1 MKERRSERPWKTLF
15 FAAAFLAV
23 FLCRGGEVSAE
34 VLDFDGTVKAVQA
47 QNAQPEYKEVKDENG
62 KTVKIVSCNDTLY
75 VSAKR
80 TPLRKRPGSGA
91 KWLAR
96 VYLGSRL
103 VRTGVCD
110 NGWSRVVYEEKGR
123 DPVRGF
129 VKTSDLSEETQITKF
144 SDTAQV
150 VQDTEILDY
159 PAMKEG
165 NVVGEIQAEQQVNRT
180 GMIDYVW
187 SRIVYTDKKGKE
199 QVGYVPTTALMAE
212 GMVLPGESSNVV
224 AAGVIHKSEGTGV
237 FAEAVEEVTADADG
251 ANVEGVRVGVPV
263 AASSDAVLKPL
274 GTFRITHYCPCSICC
289 GPWANGIT
297 STGAVAVTNHTIA
310 VDPDQIP
317 YGSKVVINGQ
327 VYVAEDCGGAIRENC
342 IDIYVATHAEGEQKG
357 VFYTDVYLLQE

>member
-1 MKERRSERPWKTLF
+1 M
-15 FAAAFLAV
+15 
-23 FLCRGGEVSAE
+23 
-34 VLDFDGTVKAVQA
+34 LDFDGTVKAAWA
-47 QNAQPEYKEVKDENG
+47 QGVKPKYRELKDGSG
-62 KTVKIVSCNDTLY
+62 KAVKLVACNDTLY
-75 VSAKR
+75 VSAKK
-80 TPLRKRPGSGA
+80 TPLRKKPGSEG

-123 DPVRGF
+123 EPVKGF

-180 GMIDYVW
+180 GMIDYLW
-187 SRIVYTDKKGKE
+187 SRILYTDEKGKE
-199 QVGYVPTTALMAE
+199 QVGYVPTTALKAE

-237 FAEAVEEVTADADG
+237 FAEAVEAVTADVDG
-251 ANVEGVRVGVPV
+251 ENVNGVQVGTPV
-263 AASSDAVLKPL
+263 AASSNAVLKPL
-274 GTFRITHYCPCSICC
+274 GTFRITHYCACSICC

-297 STGAVAVTNHTIA
+297 ATGVTATTNRTIA
-310 VDPDQIP
+310 VDPSQIP